1 MLVITS
7 GYMQPLVIVVKPLVQ
22 SWHSPTAGAQWFR
35 TRPVAPWLLLGVGSF
50 LTGYAIFI
58 LCTRDVAAVARL
70 VISEVAENVMSGC
83 F

>member
-1 MLVITS
+1 
-7 GYMQPLVIVVKPLVQ
+7 
-22 SWHSPTAGAQWFR
+22 
-35 TRPVAPWLLLGVGSF
+35 VGSF